1 MLAIVNAV
9 VGSAIFGL
17 PGEIAALTGAWSP
30 LAFVLAAF
38 FLLAIVLCFAEVASR
53 FDSAGGPYLYA
64 RESFGPLVG
73 FQAGWLTFWIR
84 ATAVAANLNVL
95 ITYLATLVPAVGSG
109 RTRFAAMAILLGGIT
124 VLNIRGVKQ
133 TTRAIDVLTLLKFLP
148 AMVLVAMAMPRFDP
162 RIAAAQTP
170 AATDWA
176 AALLL
181 LVYGFGGFEAPLMAA
196 GEAKDPKRDTGIALL
211 GAIAIITTAYVMV
224 QVALVGFLPGLGA
237 RKTPIADAF
246 SMLLGPWGLAVASG
260 AAVLSIGAWSV
271 GTVLQTPRLL
281 FGMAERG
288 DLPAAFG
295 KVHERFRTPYVA
307 ILAYAAVAL
316 ALAAWGSFKWN
327 ATLSGLTRL
336 LTYGLTCAAL
346 PVLRRR
352 AGEPAGFRV
361 PAAGVV
367 VTLALGFCA
376 VLLVNR
382 SLESWW
388 VLPLA
393 MLVGEGL
400 RRLTTR

>member
-1 MLAIVNAV
+1 
-9 VGSAIFGL
+9 
-17 PGEIAALTGAWSP
+17 
-30 LAFVLAAF
+30 
-38 FLLAIVLCFAEVASR
+38 
-53 FDSAGGPYLYA
+53 
-64 RESFGPLVG
+64 
-73 FQAGWLTFWIR
+73 
-84 ATAVAANLNVL
+84 
-95 ITYLATLVPAVGSG
+95 
-109 RTRFAAMAILLGGIT
+109 
-124 VLNIRGVKQ
+124 
-133 TTRAIDVLTLLKFLP
+133 
-148 AMVLVAMAMPRFDP
+148 
-162 RIAAAQTP
+162 
-170 AATDWA
+170 
-176 AALLL
+176 
-181 LVYGFGGFEAPLMAA
+181 
-196 GEAKDPKRDTGIALL
+196 
-211 GAIAIITTAYVMV
+211 
-224 QVALVGFLPGLGA
+224 
-237 RKTPIADAF
+237 
-246 SMLLGPWGLAVASG
+246 
-260 AAVLSIGAWSV
+260 
-271 GTVLQTPRLL
+271 
-281 FGMAERG
+281 
-288 DLPAAFG
+288 
-295 KVHERFRTPYVA
+295 VA